1 MHDKFLPKLES
12 RELWLDKNQ
21 LVSCVSCK
29 EDNMPMIPV
38 LAVLN

>member
-1 MHDKFLPKLES
+1 MDYRLLSKLGS

-29 EDNMPMIPV
+29 EDNMPMVPV